1 MKKKLAELR
10 AKRAELLEK
19 SKRAEISNEDL
30 KLILDEIQK
39 INESIALIEEICNA
53 TQDEPTQ
60 DEPTQDEPTQDE
72 PINEPDSSS
81 RSKRFSPVFTQT
93 GNTVKTEEEKRSL
106 EYRKAFRNLVTRNI
120 PIPTELRTSTQSTD
134 VVDVIPENL
143 IAEIIDKSK
152 DVGMIFEQVQ
162 HTSYPVGQE
171 IPIANFRPT
180 VQYVAEGS
188 GSTTQKAGTTNGRI
202 KFSHYKV
209 DCRIAWTEETD
220 VMTLDV
226 WENYFVE
233 KVVEAIM
240 YWKENEIIN
249 GSGTSAITGVLSQTP
264 EFAIKKDVLTYAD
277 LLEFEGN
284 LPAKK
289 DGAKWY
295 MSKKTFFNTFKA
307 ILDDNGNPVASL
319 NQGTTTKLVANI
331 LGREVVFVDEY
342 LPNHNGSGIKENDIT
357 AFMFDFKDYVFNE
370 NYNLGMKRREN
381 WDNDDKEMKVV
392 FACDG
397 KPIFTDSLIVLKR
410 ATNIV

>member
-1 MKKKLAELR
+1 
-10 AKRAELLEK
+10 
-19 SKRAEISNEDL
+19 
-30 KLILDEIQK
+30 
-39 INESIALIEEICNA
+39 
-53 TQDEPTQ
+53 
-60 DEPTQDEPTQDE
+60 
-72 PINEPDSSS
+72 
-81 RSKRFSPVFTQT
+81 
-93 GNTVKTEEEKRSL
+93 
-106 EYRKAFRNLVTRNI
+106 
-120 PIPTELRTSTQSTD
+120 
-134 VVDVIPENL
+134 
-143 IAEIIDKSK
+143 
-152 DVGMIFEQVQ
+152 
-162 HTSYPVGQE
+162 
-171 IPIANFRPT
+171 
-180 VQYVAEGS
+180 
-188 GSTTQKAGTTNGRI
+188 
-202 KFSHYKV
+202 
-209 DCRIAWTEETD
+209 
-220 VMTLDV
+220 MTLDV

-249 GSGTSAITGVLSQTP
+249 GTGTSAITGVLSKTP
-264 EFAIKKDVLTYAD
+264 EFQIKKDVLTYAD